1 MLKANF
7 LPHLLTIYGP
17 SRLLSLLGN
26 RDERAKWVIIL
37 SRRDV
42 SGRWFSVSN
51 TGATLCQLGFCLA
64 ADDRNAT
71 TIAETSR
78 GGYFFTGNKK
88 SRDKHCV
95 CNPDRKKWKGRE
107 QRAKSLLPGYRV
119 FP

>member
-1 MLKANF
+1 MGDHF
-7 LPHLLTIYGP
+7 DQEGCQSYFSQSFQVLLTF
-17 SRLLSLLGN
+17 LTALG
-26 RDERAKWVIIL
+26 E
-37 SRRDV
+37 DV

-51 TGATLCQLGFCLA
+51 TGAPLCQLGFCLA

-78 GGYFFTGNKK
+78 GGYFFRGNKK